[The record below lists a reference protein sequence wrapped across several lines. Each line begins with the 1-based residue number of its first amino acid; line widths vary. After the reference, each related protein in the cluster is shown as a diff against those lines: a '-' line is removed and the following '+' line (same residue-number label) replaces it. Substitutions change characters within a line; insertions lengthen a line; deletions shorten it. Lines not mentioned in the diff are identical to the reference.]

1 MLADDIVVKMH
12 LVSLVRGSVA
22 CARGANKFNGDEQT
36 LDMVVSSDQK
46 LHRVKFHHLKFQ

>member
-36 LDMVVSSDQK
+36 LDMVVSRK
-46 LHRVKFHHLKFQ
+46 EAWLLRL